1 MNKYMFIALGCVA
14 LIGLTYGW
22 IFYDAQETQEEIR
35 QLRIDT
41 LQEKI
46 DDMKEQH
53 DHERLIRER
62 QQYIKNNLFVFSY
75 YQENNSI
82 HLMTL
87 ASANGTVQV
96 KIAPLPGI
104 YPEQDNITVETNH
117 RWMLPHDRPLAV
129 QQITK
134 TVWRWNESID
144 DTTEH
149 WFQITNA
156 SLDTYTVYVTKEVE
170 PLNGYHFMPEQ
181 KEYTIT
187 IKK

>member
-1 MNKYMFIALGCVA
+1 MFIALGCVA
-14 LIGLTYGW
+14 LICLTCGW
-22 IFYDAQETQEEIR
+22 IFYDAQEKQEETR

-53 DHERLIRER
+53 DYEKLIRER

-82 HLMTL
+82 HLRTL

-96 KIAPLPGI
+96 TIAPLPGI
-104 YPEQDNITVETNH
+104 YPEYDNITVNSTHH
-117 RWMLPHDRPLAV
+117 RMAPHDEPLAV

-134 TVWRWNESID
+134 TVWQWNESIH

-149 WFQITNA
+149 WFQITND

-170 PLNGYHFMPEQ
+170 PLNGYHFMPKQ